1 MPEWRDENTQKTG
14 NNTLANIVAVICSA
28 TFYSFVLSLQ
38 LHRRQSST
46 SIKINAT
53 IDTKRMDEKRKAGK
67 IPCLAEIEGERE
79 KKKKKEKKGNVFAFV
94 ILNAHKLNC

>member
-53 IDTKRMDEKRKAGK
+53 IDT
-67 IPCLAEIEGERE
+67 
-79 KKKKKEKKGNVFAFV
+79 
-94 ILNAHKLNC
+94 